1 MERSE
6 FLKKCGAFC
15 LGGLAIPP
23 LLQSCKSFYYASSEI
38 SDDKLKVKK
47 SEFRIDK
54 NEQSTYRSYV
64 LVNSDKLNFPIYLYR
79 FDDNAYS
86 ALWMEC
92 SHQGAELSAH
102 GDTLSCP
109 AHGSEFD
116 KNGNVTQGPAQ
127 RPLRKFATSTDN
139 EYILISLAK

>member
-6 FLKKCGAFC
+6 FLIKCGALC
-15 LGGLAIPP
+15 LGGIAVSQ
-23 LLQSCKSFYYASSEI
+23 LLQGCKSYYYASSEVVG
-38 SDDKLKVKK
+38 DKLKVKK
-47 SEFRIDK
+47 VEFQIAK
-54 NEQSTYRSYV
+54 NEQVTYRNYV
-64 LVNSDKLNFPIYLYR
+64 LVNSDRLNFPIYLYR
-79 FDDNAYS
+79 ISENEYS

-127 RPLRKFATSTDN
+127 KPLRKFATSTDPD
-139 EYILISLAK
+139 YIFISLAK

>member
-1 MERSE
+1 MERVD
-6 FLKKCGAFC
+6 FLKKCGALC
-15 LGGLAIPP
+15 LGGFAISQ
-23 LLQSCKSFYYASSEI
+23 LLQSCKTQFYATGEMSGNN
-38 SDDKLKVKK
+38 LKVKK
-47 SEFRIDK
+47 SDFELTKDGQI
-54 NEQSTYRSYV
+54 SYRKYI

-79 FDDNAYS
+79 INENDYS

-102 GDTLSCP
+102 GDYLSCS

-127 RPLRKFATSTDN
+127 KPLRKFPTSLEGDS
-139 EYILISLAK
+139 ILISLSK